1 MVKQK
6 IIFGRYNATTFNR
19 MKQKSTISLI
29 FAGLVTLICG
39 IGAYGQDGASSGD
52 GYSSSSNQNRTQY
65 GPGGEDSPPGGKSK
79 NPTVTPKDSISSK
92 PVFRSNYS
100 SEPVKTSKDES
111 EDESVNTFNFL
122 YYIIR
127 KYKLQDIVD

>member
-1 MVKQK
+1 MKQK
-6 IIFGRYNATTFNR
+6 IIFGRYNATTLNR
-19 MKQKSTISLI
+19 MKQKFAISLI

-39 IGAYGQDGASSGD
+39 IDASGQDGVSSGD
-52 GYSSSSNQNRTQY
+52 GYSPSSNQERTQY
-65 GPGGEDSPPGGKSK
+65 APGGEDTPPGGKVK
-79 NPTVTPKDSISSK
+79 NPTVIPKDSTSSK
-92 PVFRSNYS
+92 PLLRTNYS
-100 SEPVKTSKDES
+100 AEPVKTSRGES

>member
-1 MVKQK
+1 MLKQK
-6 IIFGRYNATTFNR
+6 IIFGRYNATTLNR
-19 MKQKSTISLI
+19 MKQKFTICLI

-39 IGAYGQDGASSGD
+39 IGAYGQDGVSSGD
-52 GYSSSSNQNRTQY
+52 GYSSTPNQDRTHY
-65 GPGGEDSPPGGKSK
+65 GPGGEDTPPGGKSK
-79 NPTVTPKDSISSK
+79 NTTVAQKDSINSK
-92 PVFRSNYS
+92 PAFRSNYG
-100 SEPVKTSKDES
+100 SEPVKTSKNES